1 MPTAARI
8 AMATA
13 ESMVGAATDLTH
25 VLMWMFLA
33 YVVWEI
39 VTFEFYRQGLRVAGN
54 GRMLSFCDSVYG
66 MYRYRDL
73 HPMTL
78 PDRDGDRD
86 PEIRRN
92 PGSAPMQGRTRRGS
106 EKVETTAATA
116 ATTARTASEWM
127 EGGGSSDGRRS
138 SRSPTTCPTEP
149 EAHLD
154 CAVPPPSE
162 ARPRS
167 NSSLTKFYSI
177 RHPKHS
183 PRRKLALI
191 FWAAFCKFGGGTM
204 VSLLLFDVPVWLKGS
219 RHIVSFLISFAFI
232 QLFPGDAPYQVLKN
246 NFAARA
252 VLFAAC
258 AMYKLRKIIFSVMHP
273 QFADQNWHYKVL
285 VAFVALE
292 GNSMIRKI
300 EALRAGNSLAK
311 LSRNIFSIQQLP
323 VNINWL
329 VSQYAV
335 GIMAI
340 LLVGAGQKCWLCP
353 NTSWVDYVGQPWTP
367 IPVRLGSADPAIGPD
382 DFAATLLAATAD
394 SSPETYTWLD
404 DVWFWMLEYAF
415 HPAALVLLE
424 YRFLRQLDWSW
435 VKPLLRPLRA
445 MAKGTAS
452 PESRRGP
459 APAGFLLAEKKTN

>member
-1 MPTAARI
+1 MAA
-8 AMATA
+8 ATRRA
-13 ESMVGAATDLTH
+13 SVVGVATDLTH
-25 VLMWMFLA
+25 VLMWMFLT

-39 VTFEFYRQGLRVAGN
+39 VTFEFYRQGLWVAGN

-73 HPMTL
+73 KPMTL
-78 PDRDGDRD
+78 PDTDGEISLDR
-86 PEIRRN
+86 
-92 PGSAPMQGRTRRGS
+92 GSAPTQAPARKVS
-106 EKVETTAATA
+106 EKAEAAA
-116 ATTARTASEWM
+116 AKFRAARL
-127 EGGGSSDGRRS
+127 GGESSSSSDGHRVTRGR
-138 SRSPTTCPTEP
+138 RSPTICSPDPDEVDDP
-149 EAHLD
+149 
-154 CAVPPPSE
+154 AVAPSGM
-162 ARPRS
+162 RPRS
-167 NSSLTKFYSI
+167 ISMSKFYSI
-177 RHPKHS
+177 RHPKN
-183 PRRKLALI
+183 PPGRKLALI

-204 VSLLLFDVPVWLKGS
+204 VSLLLSDVPVWLKGS

-246 NFAARA
+246 NFAAQA

-258 AMYKLRKIIFSVMHP
+258 AMCKLRKIVFSVMHP

-311 LSRNIFSIQQLP
+311 LSRNIFSIQKLP
-323 VNINWL
+323 ANMNWL
-329 VSQYAV
+329 VSQYAA

-367 IPVRLGSADPAIGPD
+367 IPARLGSGDPTIGPD

-394 SSPETYTWLD
+394 SGPETYTWLD
-404 DVWFWMLEYAF
+404 DVWSWMLEYAF

-435 VKPLLRPLRA
+435 VKPLLRPLRSLRP
-445 MAKGTAS
+445 MAKGAAA
-452 PESRRGP
+452 P
-459 APAGFLLAEKKTN
+459 APAGAGAVTAEKKTN

>member
-1 MPTAARI
+1 
-8 AMATA
+8 
-13 ESMVGAATDLTH
+13 MVGAATDLTH
-25 VLMWMFLA
+25 VLMWMFLT

-39 VTFEFYRQGLRVAGN
+39 VTFEFYRQGLWVAGN

-73 HPMTL
+73 KPMTL
-78 PDRDGDRD
+78 PDPDGDGD
-86 PEIRRN
+86 GETRRN
-92 PGSAPMQGRTRRGS
+92 PRSAPMPGRTGGGS
-106 EKVETTAATA
+106 ETAETATVTP
-116 ATTARTASEWM
+116 ATMARTAAERSEA
-127 EGGGSSDGRRS
+127 GRRSSDGRRGN
-138 SRSPTTCPTEP
+138 RSPTTCPTEP

-154 CAVPPPSE
+154 GAVPLSE
-162 ARPRS
+162 NRPRS
-167 NSSLTKFYSI
+167 NSSLAKFYSI
-177 RHPKHS
+177 RHPQHS

-219 RHIVSFLISFAFI
+219 RHIVSFLISFAFV

-258 AMYKLRKIIFSVMHP
+258 AMYKLRKIVFSVMHP

-323 VNINWL
+323 ANINWL

-394 SSPETYTWLD
+394 SGPETYTWLD
-404 DVWFWMLEYAF
+404 DVWSWMLEYAF

-435 VKPLLRPLRA
+435 VKPLLRPLRP

-452 PESRRGP
+452 PGNRRSP
-459 APAGFLLAEKKTN
+459 AAAVPAEKKTN